1 MSLGEL
7 RQALL
12 AVYLGNP
19 RFTPHEQLQASHQ
32 THEDASAPELS
43 RWLQAARLTDAQRGQ
58 HARQRAADT
67 LPQPGVCHDEASQRA
82 ELQSLL
88 GCRALSEGSRR
99 AYARVFAVLAPGYS
113 RPRLALLGD
122 GYLEALENLGKVG
135 QPAHF
140 KALYDN

>member
-19 RFTPHEQLQASHQ
+19 RFTPHEQLQANHQ
-32 THEDASAPELS
+32 AHEYESVSELS

-58 HARQRAADT
+58 AARQRAADT
-67 LPQPGVCHDEASQRA
+67 LPQPGVCHDEATQWA
-82 ELQSLL
+82 ELHRLL
-88 GCRALSEGSRR
+88 ACRAIEEGSRR
-99 AYARVFAVLAPGYS
+99 AYARVFALLAAGPT

-122 GYLEALENLGKVG
+122 GYLEALENLGSLG
-135 QPAHF
+135 RPAHF